1 MAEAMKV
8 AIIDDER
15 DMRQSVKQ
23 WLALSGFDAEA
34 YSSAEEALGVLDS
47 EYAGAVLS
55 DIKMPGMNGMQ
66 FLKRLMAI
74 DTSLPVIMVTGHG
87 DVAMAVE
94 AIKFGAYDFLE
105 KPFDPDQMTRLVE
118 KATDYRRLA
127 LDNRALR
134 VELSGGSTA
143 MRKLAGESQE
153 MVRLRNEIVDLG
165 QADGHILI
173 DGETGVGKTL
183 VARAL
188 HAAGPNA
195 GKKLVRVS
203 CAAHDEK
210 SLAGVLFGSDEIGDR
225 LPAFD
230 DARGGTVVLEDIE
243 VLPLAVQARLLNWI
257 NEQSRPAETRII
269 AISNLG
275 KQGRRCEET
284 LRPDLYFRLAALK
297 ITPPP
302 LRQRG
307 KDVVG
312 LFSDF
317 CERFAEEYGCEVPQ
331 VTNQEAVRLQKA
343 SWPGNVRQLRN
354 FAERAVLQSRHG
366 SGNVASLLTDG
377 SEEIQPAAVTE
388 GKPLKDCVEE
398 FERRLIE
405 SSLRRSKG
413 SVIGVMGELCLPR
426 RTLNEKM
433 TKYGL
438 QRTDY
443 L

>member
-34 YSSAEEALGVLDS
+34 YPSAEEALGVLDS

-74 DTSLPVIMVTGHG
+74 DSSLPVIMVTGHG

-183 VARAL
+183 VAHAL
-188 HAAGPNA
+188 HAAGPNV

-203 CAAHDEK
+203 CAAHDEE
-210 SLAGVLFGSDEIGDR
+210 SLAGALFGSDEIRDR
-225 LPAFD
+225 PPAFD

-243 VLPLAVQARLLNWI
+243 VLPLAVQARLLSWI
-257 NEQSRPAETRII
+257 NEQGRPAATRII

-275 KQGRRCEET
+275 EQGGGCEEA

-302 LRQRG
+302 LRRRG
-307 KDVVG
+307 QDVLG

-317 CERFAEEYGCEVPQ
+317 CERFAEEYGCEVPR

-366 SGNVASLLTDG
+366 SGNIASLLTAG
-377 SEEIQPAAVTE
+377 SDEIQPAAVTE

-398 FERRLIE
+398 FERTLIE
-405 SSLRRSKG
+405 SSLRRNKG

-438 QRTDY
+438 QRTDF